1 MMKMNKITAIAAA
14 ALLAAS
20 GAMATDKG
28 GADGKIGAIGAGL
41 GGAIAGGLN
50 AGGIH
55 GGFSVDAHSSATAP
69 VMGKGSFHGTI
80 RHTAGTTSSASL
92 GIGTSASVGGS
103 LTTTSDGKGFGSG
116 VNSVAGGL
124 SASGVTEGFGTASSV
139 SFSEVTGNSHE
150 GRSSHPSSKVQSSG
164 SAKANGGFEGGGV
177 AGAATGGLIGA
188 FGGFYNN

>member
-1 MMKMNKITAIAAA
+1 MKKIL
-14 ALLAAS
+14 ALGVAVALAAS
-20 GAMATDKG
+20 GATATEKKG
-28 GADGKIGAIGAGL
+28 GADGAIGAIGAGL

-50 AGGIH
+50 AGGVKGH
-55 GGFSVDAHSSATAP
+55 FSVDAHSSATAP
-69 VMGKGSFHGTI
+69 QMGMGSFHGTL

-124 SASGVTEGFGTASSV
+124 NASGVTEGFGTASSV
-139 SFSEVTGNSHE
+139 SFSEVTGNAHE
-150 GRSSHPSSKVQSSG
+150 GRWAHPPTSATSSG
-164 SAKANGGFEGGGV
+164 SAKANGGFVGGGV

>member
-1 MMKMNKITAIAAA
+1 MKKIMAFTVAAV
-14 ALLAAS
+14 LAAS

-50 AGGIH
+50 AGGVAGH
-55 GGFSVDAHSSATAP
+55 FSADAHSSATAP
-69 VMGKGSFHGTI
+69 DMSRGSFHGTI

-92 GIGTSASVGGS
+92 GIGTSVSVGGDLS
-103 LTTTSDGKGFGSG
+103 LSADGKGVGSG

-124 SASGVTEGFGTASSV
+124 NASGVTEGFGTASSV
-139 SFSEVTGNSHE
+139 SFSEVTGNAHE
-150 GRSSHPSSKVQSSG
+150 SRYTKHLPKSATSG
-164 SAKANGGFEGGGV
+164 GYAKADGGFIGGGV

-188 FGGFYNN
+188 FGGFYNK